1 MEYEMEQEEL
11 NKESLVVIWSSR
23 DIDVAK
29 ELAFPYAYN
38 SQMNQWWYEVT
49 FVVWGPSVLTLCESK
64 DLQTKIE
71 DMLDAGLTVEA
82 CKACTD
88 NYGKTEELEKMGIKI
103 KYMGVPLTN
112 YLKDGR
118 KVLTF

>member
-1 MEYEMEQEEL
+1 MKQEEL

-23 DIDVAK
+23 DIDVAN

-64 DLQTKIE
+64 ELQTKIE
-71 DMLDAGLTVEA
+71 DMLDAGLIVEA

-88 NYGKTEELEKMGIKI
+88 NYGKTEELEKIGIKV